1 MSLSVRQRQTPS
13 STSRWKRRPPKE
25 REAMTIREIAD
36 ILQARWV
43 CCEEAADTPV
53 RYAFA
58 SDMMSD
64 VLAYVQED
72 TLLLTGL
79 VNDQSIRTAEMLD
92 LPCVVYVRG
101 KNPHKQTI
109 VRAIEL
115 GMPALST
122 QYTMFEAC
130 GRLYAAGLGAVEIED
145 LDGEFSL

>member
-1 MSLSVRQRQTPS
+1 MHG
-13 STSRWKRRPPKE
+13 E
-25 REAMTIREIAD
+25 RNEMTIREIAG
-36 ILQARWV
+36 ILKATWL
-43 CCEEAADTPV
+43 CCEEEGERV
-53 RYAFA
+53 IQSAFA

-101 KNPHKQTI
+101 KNPHRQTI
-109 VRAIEL
+109 ERAIDL

-130 GRLYAAGLGAVEIED
+130 GRLYAAGLSAVEIED
-145 LDGEFSL
+145 LDGEMSL

>member
-1 MSLSVRQRQTPS
+1 
-13 STSRWKRRPPKE
+13 
-25 REAMTIREIAD
+25 MTVKEIAQVLD
-36 ILQARWV
+36 AQWL
-43 CCEEAADTPV
+43 CCQEEGDRVVHT
-53 RYAFA
+53 AFA

-101 KNPHKQTI
+101 KNPHRQTI
-109 VRAIEL
+109 ERAILL

-130 GRLYAAGLGAVEIED
+130 GRLYAAGLAAVEIED
-145 LDGEFSL
+145 LDGDFEL

>member
-1 MSLSVRQRQTPS
+1 MHG
-13 STSRWKRRPPKE
+13 E
-25 REAMTIREIAD
+25 RNAMTIREIASV
-36 ILQARWV
+36 LEANWL
-43 CCEEAADTPV
+43 CCEEEGERV
-53 RYAFA
+53 VQSAFA

-101 KNPHKQTI
+101 KNPHRQTI
-109 VRAIEL
+109 ERAIDL

-130 GRLYAAGLGAVEIED
+130 GRLYAAGLSAVGIED
-145 LDGEFSL
+145 LDGEFEL

>member
-1 MSLSVRQRQTPS
+1 
-13 STSRWKRRPPKE
+13 
-25 REAMTIREIAD
+25 MTIREIASV
-36 ILQARWV
+36 LEANWL
-43 CCEEAADTPV
+43 CCEEEGERV
-53 RYAFA
+53 VQSAFA

-101 KNPHKQTI
+101 KNPHRQTI
-109 VRAIEL
+109 ERAIDL

-130 GRLYAAGLGAVEIED
+130 GRLYAAGLSAVGIED
-145 LDGEFSL
+145 LDGEFEL